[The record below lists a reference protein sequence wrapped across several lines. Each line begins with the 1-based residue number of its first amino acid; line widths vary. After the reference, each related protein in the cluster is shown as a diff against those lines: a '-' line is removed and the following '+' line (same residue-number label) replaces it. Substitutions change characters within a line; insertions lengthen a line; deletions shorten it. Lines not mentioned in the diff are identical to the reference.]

1 MSEPT
6 AERLKVIA
14 LFEGFREEID
24 QYVDRR
30 ERIIKI
36 SREITLLSK
45 RIIFSLHRL
54 LVDHS
59 AVTSEDARTTAL
71 RKTDPQFAAVRAQF
85 ALIHGELEG
94 EALYWRFAKSISG
107 GIQEYIEALSL
118 AYYLEHCTLIPFSKV
133 KESLKSED
141 GTLFVP
147 LTAENYVLGVSDLT
161 GELMRLVITSIGTQG
176 TTLKQVQDV
185 GAFVRSCSADFDGII
200 PYVRELRDKQKTTNQ
215 SLQKIESA
223 AYGLSVR
230 GAEYARFIDLRGTG
244 NSYERA
250 HEDEE

>member
-6 AERLKVIA
+6 PERSRVIA
-14 LFEGFREEID
+14 IFEGFRKEID
-24 QYVDRR
+24 LYVDRR

-45 RIIFSLHRL
+45 RTIFALHRL
-54 LVDHS
+54 LVDNS
-59 AVTSEDARTTAL
+59 SEAARAVSLMKAEAHLAAVSE
-71 RKTDPQFAAVRAQF
+71 QFAI
-85 ALIHGELEG
+85 IHGELEG
-94 EALYWRFAKSISG
+94 GKLYWRFAKSVSG

-118 AYYLEHCTLIPFSKV
+118 AYYLQY
-133 KESLKSED
+133 
-141 GTLFVP
+141 VP
-147 LTAENYVLGVSDLT
+147 LTVENYVLGVSDLT

-185 GAFVRSCSADFDGII
+185 GSFVRACSADFDVMT
-200 PYVRELRDKQKTTNQ
+200 PYVRELRDKQKTTHQ

-230 GAEYARFIDLRGTG
+230 GAEYARFIDLRSSG
-244 NSYERA
+244 NNYGRE